1 MKQSCRNW
9 LLIPDFK
16 SQTCSNWCLCLCRK
30 LVTTLF
36 PLLLL
41 PLCVFQNN
49 PPVSRKNFGLA
60 QIILI
65 VFETALIF
73 REWTK
78 GPEVVNN
85 IFLKGIAGKRW
96 NQAANSV
103 PPHTTHPHTLMVP
116 WAPELSRGQCWQLSL
131 TKIAM
136 NEKLVRSLPRK
147 RFCHQPLSYGL
158 GGENRG
164 NHSRGFFPL
173 GELDLF
179 WQLVQLGRLQKALER
194 NTHIVH

>member
-1 MKQSCRNW
+1 M
-9 LLIPDFK
+9 

-49 PPVSRKNFGLA
+49 PLVSRRKLWSCTDYPDCVWNSFNIQRVNKGTLCS
-60 QIILI
+60 QYYFTSEL
-65 VFETALIF
+65 FE
-73 REWTK
+73 
-78 GPEVVNN
+78 GY
-85 IFLKGIAGKRW
+85 IAGKRW

-103 PPHTTHPHTLMVP
+103 PPHTTHPPTHMVP

-131 TKIAM
+131 TRIAM

-164 NHSRGFFPL
+164 NHSRGFFSL